1 MYVCTS
7 CMCIAAVAD
16 GHSDC
21 WPTREELQED
31 ERARARAE
39 RKATKEKPV
48 RIKGAAE
55 LRANRA
61 SGQFLARTIILSRPI
76 IYQPIMASNVARSA
90 ERRALSKVPGPNG
103 SRHTPRAHA
112 RVAPLYF
119 IEKLPRAILPL
130 SPSLF
135 LSLSL
140 SLSLAFFSSPTD
152 PDHPSRVAA
161 VRGTIYRYAK
171 FTLLTGPA
179 EFPSFNRKIPP
190 IFELTTRELCGCKA
204 RD

>member
-1 MYVCTS
+1 MYVYT
-7 CMCIAAVAD
+7 CMYISAVAD

-21 WPTREELQED
+21 WPTREKLQED
-31 ERARARAE
+31 ERGE
-39 RKATKEKPV
+39 KATKEKPG

-55 LRANRA
+55 LRASRA

-76 IYQPIMASNVARSA
+76 IYQPIMASNLVRSV
-90 ERRALSKVPGPNG
+90 ERRALSKVPGSNG

-130 SPSLF
+130 SSLF
-135 LSLSL
+135 FRSIFSLSL
-140 SLSLAFFSSPTD
+140 SLSLFSSPTV

-171 FTLLTGPA
+171 FT
-179 EFPSFNRKIPP
+179 F
-190 IFELTTRELCGCKA
+190 LTTHRVSVVQPENLADFRADDARTLLCSCKV